1 MSRTRILVAD
11 DHEIV
16 RRGLKAL
23 LEAQPEWE
31 VVAEAVTGREAVEEA
46 KQTTPDVAILDVGMP
61 DLNGLEATRQVLKAL
76 PSTEVLILTM
86 HENEQIVR
94 EVLDAGARGYVLKSD
109 AGRDLVAAVEALCQ
123 HRTFFSSKV
132 SDMLLNSYLRH
143 ADRSADSGLAVA
155 TESPR
160 SRLTAREREI
170 VQLLAEGKSNKE
182 VAAALNISIKTAETH
197 RTNIMNKLDLRSIT
211 ELVRYAVRNNI
222 VEP

>member
-1 MSRTRILVAD
+1 MSQVKILVAD

-16 RRGLKAL
+16 RRGLRAL
-23 LEAQPEWE
+23 VEAQPEWE
-31 VVAEAVTGREAVEEA
+31 LVAEAVTGREAVDKA
-46 KQTTPDVAILDVGMP
+46 RQTAPDIAILDVGMP
-61 DLNGLEATRQVLKAL
+61 DLNGLEATRQILKAA
-76 PSTEVLILTM
+76 PQTEILILTM
-86 HENEQIVR
+86 HESEQIVR

-109 AGRDLVAAVEALCQ
+109 AGRDLVSAVEALCQ

-132 SDMLLNSYLRH
+132 SEMLLNSYLRH
-143 ADRSADSGLAVA
+143 PDRSEPAALD
-155 TESPR
+155 SPR

-182 VAAALNISIKTAETH
+182 VASALNISIKTAETH

>member
-1 MSRTRILVAD
+1 MNTPVRILVAD

-16 RRGLKAL
+16 RRGLRAI
-23 LEAQPEWE
+23 LETRPGWQ
-31 VVAEAVTGREAVEEA
+31 VSAEAESGREAVDKA
-46 KQTTPDVAILDVGMP
+46 RQIAPDIAIIDVSMP
-61 DLNGLEATRQVLKAL
+61 ELNGLEATRQILKML
-76 PSTEVLILTM
+76 PQTEILILTM

-109 AGRDLVAAVEALCQ
+109 AGRDLVSAVEALCQ
-123 HRTFFSSKV
+123 HRTFFSSKI
-132 SDMLLNSYLRH
+132 SEMLLHSYLKH
-143 ADRSADSGLAVA
+143 QDRGDAAEPTS
-155 TESPR
+155 R

-182 VAAALNISIKTAETH
+182 VATSLNISIKTAETH